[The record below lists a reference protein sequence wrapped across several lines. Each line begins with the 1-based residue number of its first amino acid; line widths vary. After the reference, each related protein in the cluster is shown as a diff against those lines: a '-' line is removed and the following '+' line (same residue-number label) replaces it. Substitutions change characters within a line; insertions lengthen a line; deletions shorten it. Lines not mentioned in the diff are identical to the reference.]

1 MALCCGER
9 GVGFSLWFSHH
20 FACSPPSKGVLVA
33 ELATIRSALISVSD
47 KTGLIPF
54 AKALA
59 SHGVEL
65 ISTGGTAGALTQ
77 AGLMVTPIDKVT
89 GFPEMLDG
97 RVKTL
102 HPMVHGGLLGVRD
115 NPAHVSAMQKH
126 GIRPIDLVCVN
137 LYPFEQTIATPG
149 CTFEHAIENIDIG
162 GPSMLRSAAKNFEHV
177 TVVTSPEQY
186 EKVMAEMAAM
196 GGKTSRR
203 LRAELARAAFAMT
216 CRYDGAIA
224 GYLEPTPESRFPAI
238 LSPTFV
244 RAEELRQGEN
254 PHQRGAL
261 YRSMNRPQAGTSIA
275 HAEQLHGKELS
286 YNNLNDA
293 QAALTLALA
302 IRRAMAGRGGG
313 QVGGQVGAAI
323 IKHTN
328 PCGAAAAPD
337 ALEAVSGALAGD
349 PLAAYGGILAI
360 SAEMDSDAASR
371 ITRDKS
377 IFLEVIVAPRFSADA
392 MELLRGRWA
401 NLRLLASGL
410 PQDVIE
416 EMPLELRT
424 IPGGLLAQTPD
435 TLLASTYEHKAGPAP
450 TAAQLRVAAFLE
462 PVCRALFSNA
472 VCLGGEAP
480 DGSVRLFG
488 AGAGQMDR
496 VAASRLAVEKAG
508 ELAENSV
515 CFSDAFFPFSDG
527 PALLAEAGVGVIVH
541 PGGSKRDQETFD
553 LCNSRGISCLT
564 TGIRHFR
571 H

>member
-1 MALCCGER
+1 M
-9 GVGFSLWFSHH
+9 
-20 FACSPPSKGVLVA
+20 P
-33 ELATIRSALISVSD
+33 ELATIRSALLSVSD

-59 SHGVEL
+59 RHGVEL
-65 ISTGGTAGALTQ
+65 ISTGGTASALSQ
-77 AGLMVTPIDKVT
+77 AGLLVTPIDKVT

-177 TVVTSPEQY
+177 AVVTAPEQY
-186 EKVMAEMAAM
+186 EKVMEELEAN

-203 LRAELARAAFAMT
+203 LRAELARAAFALT

-224 GYLEPTPESRFPAI
+224 AYLDPTPSSRFPAI
-238 LSPTFV
+238 LQPTFV

-254 PHQRGAL
+254 PHQGGAL
-261 YRSMNRPQAGTSIA
+261 YRSMSRPQAGTSIA

-293 QAALTLALA
+293 QAALSLALA
-302 IRRAMAGRGGG
+302 IRRAVPDRIGAG
-313 QVGGQVGAAI
+313 I

-328 PCGAAAAPD
+328 PCGAAAAD
-337 ALEAVSGALAGD
+337 SALEAINGALAGD
-349 PLAAYGGILAI
+349 SLAAYGGILAL
-360 SAEMDSDAASR
+360 SAAMDSDAAAR
-371 ITRDKS
+371 ITEDKS

-392 MELLRGRWA
+392 LELLRRRWA
-401 NLRLLASGL
+401 NVRLLASGMPHDL
-410 PQDVIE
+410 IE
-416 EMPLELRT
+416 EPPIEMRT

-435 TLLASTYEHKAGPAP
+435 VLLASTFTHKAGPVP
-450 TAAQLRVAAFLE
+450 TAAQLKVAAFLE
-462 PVCRALFSNA
+462 PVCRSLFSNA
-472 VCLGGEAP
+472 VCLGGEGS
-480 DGSVRLFG
+480 DGSLRLFG

-496 VAASRLAVEKAG
+496 VTSSRLAVEKAG
-508 ELAENSV
+508 ERAGNSV

-527 PALLAEAGVGVIVH
+527 PALLAEAGVSVIVH
-541 PGGSKRDQETFD
+541 PGGSKRDQDTFD
-553 LCNSRGISCLT
+553 LCNQRGISCLT

>member
-1 MALCCGER
+1 M
-9 GVGFSLWFSHH
+9 
-20 FACSPPSKGVLVA
+20 A
-33 ELATIRSALISVSD
+33 ELATIRSALLSVSD
-47 KTGLIPF
+47 KAGLIPF
-54 AKALA
+54 ARALA

-65 ISTGGTAGALTQ
+65 ISTGGTAAAITQ
-77 AGLMVTPIDKVT
+77 AGLPVTPIDKVT

-115 NPAHVSAMQKH
+115 NPAHVAAMQKH

-186 EKVMAEMAAM
+186 ERVIAELASQ

-203 LRAELARAAFAMT
+203 LRAELARAAFALT

-224 GYLEPTPESRFPAI
+224 AYLEPKPASRFPAI
-238 LSPTFV
+238 LNVSYV

-254 PHQRGAL
+254 PHQGGAI

-293 QAALTLALA
+293 QAALSLALA
-302 IRRAMAGRGGG
+302 IRRA
-313 QVGGQVGAAI
+313 VPGQVGAAV

-328 PCGAAAAPD
+328 PCGAASAPD
-337 ALEAVSGALAGD
+337 AREAVAGALAGD
-349 PLAAYGGILAI
+349 PLAAYGGILAL
-360 SAEMDSDAASR
+360 SSEMDSDAATL
-371 ITRDKS
+371 ITSDKS
-377 IFLEVIVAPRFSADA
+377 IFLEVIVAPGFSAA
-392 MELLRGRWA
+392 ALELLRARWA
-401 NLRLLASGL
+401 NVRLLASGQV
-410 PQDVIE
+410 QDTLE
-416 EMPLELRT
+416 EPPLELRT
-424 IPGGLLAQTPD
+424 LPGGLLAQTPD
-435 TLLASTYEHKAGPAP
+435 TLLAGDFAHKAGPAP
-450 TAAQLRVAAFLE
+450 TREQLKIAAFLE

-472 VCLGGEAP
+472 VCLGGVAK
-480 DGSVRLFG
+480 DGSLRLFG

-496 VAASRLAVEKAG
+496 VTASRLAVEKAG
-508 ELAENSV
+508 PLAEGSV

-527 PALLAEAGVGVIVH
+527 PTLLGEAGVSVIVH
-541 PGGSKRDQETFD
+541 PGGSKRDQDTFD
-553 LCNSRGISCLT
+553 LCTARGICCLT

>member
-1 MALCCGER
+1 M
-9 GVGFSLWFSHH
+9 
-20 FACSPPSKGVLVA
+20 A

-65 ISTGGTAGALTQ
+65 ISTGGTAAALTH
-77 AGLMVTPIDKVT
+77 AGLLVTPIDKVT

-115 NPAHVSAMQKH
+115 NPAHVAAMQKH

-177 TVVTSPEQY
+177 AVVTSPEQY
-186 EKVMAEMAAM
+186 EKVIAEMRSE

-203 LRAELARAAFAMT
+203 LRAELARAAFALT

-224 GYLEPTPESRFPAI
+224 AYLEPAPASRFPAI

-254 PHQRGAL
+254 PHQGGAL
-261 YRSMNRPQAGTSIA
+261 YRSMNQPRAGTSIA

-293 QAALTLALA
+293 QAALSLALA
-302 IRRAMAGRGGG
+302 IRRAMAARGDAR
-313 QVGGQVGAAI
+313 VAAAI
-323 IKHTN
+323 VKHTN

-337 ALEAVSGALAGD
+337 ALEAVTGALAGD

-360 SAEMDSDAASR
+360 SAEMDSDAAAR
-371 ITRDKS
+371 ITGDKS

-392 MELLRGRWA
+392 LELLRGRWA
-401 NLRLLASGL
+401 NVRLLASGM
-410 PQDVIE
+410 PQDAIE
-416 EMPLELRT
+416 DSPLELRT

-435 TLLASTYEHKAGPAP
+435 TLLASTFAHKAGPAP
-450 TAAQLRVAAFLE
+450 TDAQLKVAAFLE
-462 PVCRALFSNA
+462 PVCRALCSNA
-472 VCLGGEAP
+472 VCLGGEAS
-480 DGSVRLFG
+480 DGSLRLFG

-508 ELAENSV
+508 ELADGSV

-527 PALLAEAGVGVIVH
+527 PALLAEAGVRVIVH
-541 PGGSKRDQETFD
+541 PGGSKRDQDTFD
-553 LCNSRGISCLT
+553 LCNARGITCLT

>member
-1 MALCCGER
+1 
-9 GVGFSLWFSHH
+9 
-20 FACSPPSKGVLVA
+20 VA
-33 ELATIRSALISVSD
+33 ELATIRSALVSVSD

-65 ISTGGTAGALTQ
+65 ISTGGTAAALTQ
-77 AGLMVTPIDKVT
+77 AGLLVTPIDRVT

-115 NPAHVSAMQKH
+115 NPAHVAAMQKH

-137 LYPFEQTIATPG
+137 LYPFEQTIAKPG

-162 GPSMLRSAAKNFEHV
+162 GPSMLRSAAKNFEFV
-177 TVVTSPEQY
+177 AVVTSPEQY
-186 EKVMAEMAAM
+186 EKVMAEMAAE
-196 GGKTSRR
+196 GGKTTRR
-203 LRAELARAAFAMT
+203 LRAELARAAFALT

-224 GYLEPTPESRFPAI
+224 AYLEPTPESRFPAI
-238 LSPTFV
+238 LNPTFV

-254 PHQRGAL
+254 PHQGGAL

-302 IRRAMAGRGGG
+302 IRRAVPGN
-313 QVGGQVGAAI
+313 VGAAV

-337 ALEAVSGALAGD
+337 ALEAVTGALAGD

-360 SAEMDSDAASR
+360 SAEMDSDAAAK
-371 ITRDKS
+371 ITGDKT

-392 MELLRGRWA
+392 LELLRGRWA
-401 NLRLLASGL
+401 NVRLLASGM

-435 TLLASTYEHKAGPAP
+435 TLLAKAFEHKAGPAP
-450 TAAQLRVAAFLE
+450 TAAQLKVAAFLE
-462 PVCRALFSNA
+462 PVCRSLFSNA
-472 VCLGGEAP
+472 VCLGGAAS
-480 DGSVRLFG
+480 DGSLRLFG

-496 VAASRLAVEKAG
+496 VTASRLAVEKAG
-508 ELAENSV
+508 ELADGAV

-527 PALLAEAGVGVIVH
+527 PALLAEAGVSVIVH
-541 PGGSKRDQETFD
+541 PGGSKRDQDTFD
-553 LCNSRGISCLT
+553 LCNGRGITCLT